1 MKKQWRKLTA
11 SSFVF
16 YYIYPILFS
25 VLYVVIKLSFF
36 HCKYEDHFIIILPL
50 FMFYYSLY
58 NVIYYIIFFYMM
70 FFKNACNKQWF
81 IIIESLI
88 FQMALFCY
96 DNIIKTN
103 DQLYFQLSLF
113 ALQLIVV
120 TIIMFIIVIVKQ
132 ILKKCANKINMES

>member
-1 MKKQWRKLTA
+1 
-11 SSFVF
+11 
-16 YYIYPILFS
+16 
-25 VLYVVIKLSFF
+25 
-36 HCKYEDHFIIILPL
+36 
-50 FMFYYSLY
+50 
-58 NVIYYIIFFYMM
+58 MM